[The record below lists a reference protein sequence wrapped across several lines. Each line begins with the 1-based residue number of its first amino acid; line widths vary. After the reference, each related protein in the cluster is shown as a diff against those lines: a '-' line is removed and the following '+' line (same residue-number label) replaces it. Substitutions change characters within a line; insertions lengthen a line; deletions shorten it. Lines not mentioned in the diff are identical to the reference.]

1 MTTENRERA
10 QAYRNRLFPGFDS
23 PLACTDP
30 EFVERMDNFAF
41 GEVPA
46 SDDLDDRTRMMAIL
60 AALIGAQAIDLFKAM
75 AKGAFNVGVTSVE
88 MKELVY
94 QSTPYVGMGRMLPFL
109 YAVNELLEHRLVSLP
124 LESQATTTEDT
135 RLEAGAQKQVDLF
148 GEDMADFYQSGPEET
163 RHINRWLAENCF
175 GDYYTRTGLSDAQRE
190 MITFCLLIAQGGCE
204 PQVVSNVRANLRV
217 GNDRAF
223 LIKVVSQCVPYIGYP
238 RCLNALRCI
247 DEAAEQ
253 VAESN
258 GE

>member
-148 GEDMADFYQSGPEET
+148 GEDMVTSCGVA
-163 RHINRWLAENCF
+163 A
-175 GDYYTRTGLSDAQRE
+175 
-190 MITFCLLIAQGGCE
+190 
-204 PQVVSNVRANLRV
+204 RA
-217 GNDRAF
+217 
-223 LIKVVSQCVPYIGYP
+223 
-238 RCLNALRCI
+238 LNALAMAGI
-247 DEAAEQ
+247 EVLLITTSDLDISLLVHAENEDAAYEALKKAYEL
-253 VAESN
+253 
-258 GE
+258 

>member
-175 GDYYTRTGLSDAQRE
+175 GDYYTRGGLDVAERE
-190 MITFCLLIAQGGCE
+190 LVTFALILALGGCE
-204 PQVVSNVRANLRV
+204 PQLTGHARGNLAV
-217 GNDRAF
+217 GNGRSVLVGAVTE
-223 LIKVVSQCVPYIGYP
+223 LVPFVGYP
-238 RCLNALRCI
+238 RSLNALRCI
-247 DEAAEQ
+247 TEATSE
-253 VAESN
+253 
-258 GE
+258 

>member
-94 QSTPYVGMGRMLPFL
+94 QSTPYVGMGRMLPGTR
-109 YAVNELLEHRLVSLP
+109 ARRHRH
-124 LESQATTTEDT
+124 
-135 RLEAGAQKQVDLF
+135 
-148 GEDMADFYQSGPEET
+148 QSGRSGIKGHARDSAPHEK
-163 RHINRWLAENCF
+163 
-175 GDYYTRTGLSDAQRE
+175 D
-190 MITFCLLIAQGGCE
+190 
-204 PQVVSNVRANLRV
+204 VRSR
-217 GNDRAF
+217 
-223 LIKVVSQCVPYIGYP
+223 
-238 RCLNALRCI
+238 I
-247 DEAAEQ
+247 DEGPPRPEDG
-253 VAESN
+253 S
-258 GE
+258 G